1 MKLDRKT
8 LARTAAGVAMAV
20 PALAQAQTI
29 NGAGATFPAPVYTKW
44 AADAKSAIGI
54 TVNYQAIGSGAGQ
67 NQIINGTVNF
77 GASDAPMAPAKLD
90 QNHLFQFPT
99 VMGGVVPI
107 VNVPHVG
114 ANQMKLSGDV
124 LAEIFSGD
132 ITAWNDPKIKALNPG
147 LHLPHLPIAPVHRAD
162 GSGTTF
168 VFTSYLSAESAK
180 WKSEIGASTSVAWP
194 TGAGAKGNDG
204 VAGTVHNT
212 RGGVGYVE
220 YAYAEQNHL
229 ATVSLRDK
237 DGHFIDADLSTFQAA
252 ASHADFAA
260 APHFAVNLIDQ
271 PGANSWPIVS
281 ATFII
286 VPMMP
291 KDATAASNVLK
302 FFNYGYTQGGQTATS
317 LNYVTLPSSVQ
328 DEIRQAWSAN
338 IKGPNGEKI
347 SF

>member
-1 MKLDRKT
+1 MTFHRT
-8 LARTAAGVAMAV
+8 LLAAGVAGA
-20 PALAQAQTI
+20 AIGASAFAHGQTI

-44 AADAKSAIGI
+44 AASAKSAVGL

-67 NQIINGTVNF
+67 NQIMNGTVDF

-90 QNHLFQFPT
+90 SHHLFQFPT

-107 VNVPHVG
+107 VNIPHVG
-114 ANQMKLSGDV
+114 PNRLRLTGDV
-124 LAEIFSGD
+124 LAQIFDGD

-147 LHLPHLPIAPVHRAD
+147 LRLPHLPIAPVHRAD

-180 WKSEIGASTSVAWP
+180 WKSAVGANTSVAWP
-194 TGAGAKGNDG
+194 VGAGAKGNDG
-204 VAGTVHNT
+204 VAATVHNT

-220 YAYAEQNHL
+220 YAYAAQNHL
-229 ATVSLRDK
+229 STVSLKNK
-237 DGHFIDADLSTFQAA
+237 DGQFVDPDLQTFQSA
-252 ASHADFAA
+252 ASHADFTA

-271 PGANSWPIVS
+271 PGASSWPIVS

-286 VPMMP
+286 VPEAP
-291 KDATAASNVLK
+291 KNPTAASDVLK
-302 FFNYGYTQGGQTATS
+302 FFNYAYTQGDGTATS
-317 LNYVTLPSSVQ
+317 LDYVPLPGPVQ
-328 DEIRQAWSAN
+328 EQIRQAWAAN
-338 IKGPNGEKI
+338 IKGPGGSKI